1 MKKILWVY
9 EGNHSMEVIMNVEFS
24 EKEYMAISAAMKFI
38 IKHFYKDDLD
48 DEVYLMMTDIRSK
61 ILNAKQE

>member
-1 MKKILWVY
+1 
-9 EGNHSMEVIMNVEFS
+9 MNVEFS